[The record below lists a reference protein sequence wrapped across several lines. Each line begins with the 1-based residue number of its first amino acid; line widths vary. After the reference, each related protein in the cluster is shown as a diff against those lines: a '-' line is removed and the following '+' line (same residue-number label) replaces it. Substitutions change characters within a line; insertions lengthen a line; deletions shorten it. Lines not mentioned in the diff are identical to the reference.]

1 MVNHC
6 IEGLNWKCSGENL
19 RFSLSLHIMFH
30 WCLQDRGHH
39 QHCHYACDQF
49 QWEKEDKQYRE
60 KRETVSETLFSFS
73 FFCIFSLCFFCI
85 CSQCYAKVFLFFL
98 LLQVSNCPCKL
109 TQDATLVVGFWF
121 FIGSDCNVLIWF
133 LLCLVFWWI
142 IFCEELLK
150 VTRVSHCKRN
160 NIARSSQHFCS
171 YTLHLLLI

>member
-1 MVNHC
+1 MLARSRPPPTLPLC
-6 IEGLNWKCSGENL
+6 IWSISVRERTQRKKGNSKWDSFLFFFFCV
-19 RFSLSLHIMFH
+19 FSL
-30 WCLQDRGHH
+30 
-39 QHCHYACDQF
+39 Y
-49 QWEKEDKQYRE
+49 
-60 KRETVSETLFSFS
+60 
-73 FFCIFSLCFFCI
+73 FFCI